1 MGAEHRM
8 RHCAQGL
15 GRLSSLLLL
24 RGAGRQGDGA
34 DTRNAVCECAKHAAC
49 AVSAAV
55 AAIPLSVRVPVE
67 HMGYG
72 GVCRGAGEWRRGGT
86 GPGGERWGG

>member
-1 MGAEHRM
+1 M
-8 RHCAQGL
+8 RHRAQGL
-15 GRLSSLLLL
+15 GGLSSLLLLFL

-34 DTRNAVCECAKHAAC
+34 DTRNAVCECAEYAAC

-67 HMGYG
+67 HVGYG
-72 GVCRGAGEWRRGGT
+72 GVRGGA
-86 GPGGERWGG
+86 GERWGGAGLGCERWDG